1 MTLVFWQI
9 KCNAKTSSSLL
20 RYIIFFFFTLISIKK
35 FTCFTVQGVLD
46 ARSLEYAEMFE
57 AIESRTQDYLGDWEK
72 TKPVEGHM
80 RPDEA
85 LQRLQIINTEYST
98 LKERLD
104 VNVAIGPAMIENI
117 RTNEP
122 TNHRTLEKV
131 WTFTF
136 VFVVFLFTTTTSPN
150 IWSDLIIRVQERKK
164 RQPFICT
171 GTCIFFH
178 LVLFLP
184 HHWAVM

>member
-1 MTLVFWQI
+1 MLDRW
-9 KCNAKTSSSLL
+9 NML
-20 RYIIFFFFTLISIKK
+20 RCSKRLKVALKII
-35 FTCFTVQGVLD
+35 
-46 ARSLEYAEMFE
+46 
-57 AIESRTQDYLGDWEK
+57 WEIRKK